1 MVACA
6 RHSRSLYIYAM
17 TKLCN
22 SLLSSK
28 RHSASVQTGA
38 SLIVVLMI
46 LIVVSLIGVG
56 GAQIALLAER
66 GSRNDRDMQIALQS
80 AEAGLLDAVKD
91 MTDSPRS
98 YIFDGENAVDFV
110 TGCGTAAPSK
120 GLCNDTL
127 VGGKFAWKVV
137 DFTDTSKNAPTV
149 AFGEITGDSFASG
162 GAGVQPALPPRYI
175 IELVPDPTSNASAV
189 KYLYRV
195 TVMGFGPR
203 PDIQVVLQM
212 MYRV

>member
-1 MVACA
+1 
-6 RHSRSLYIYAM
+6 M
-17 TKLCN
+17 TKLFN
-22 SLLSSK
+22 SLIVSK
-28 RHSASVQTGA
+28 RLANPAQSGV

-56 GAQIALLAER
+56 GAQIALLTER

-80 AEAGLLDAVKD
+80 AEAGLLDAVND
-91 MTDSPRS
+91 MTTSSRS

-110 TGCGTAAPSK
+110 TGCGTTAPSK

-175 IELVPDPTSNASAV
+175 IELVPDLTGNQSEI
-189 KYLYRV
+189 KYVYRV

-212 MYRV
+212 IYRV